1 MYIFDD
7 NDLVGF
13 QIMDS
18 ETGERRLT
26 FETLNPDKNKYKGS
40 DYLQAGVQTL
50 KEFYLKKQIEE
61 QGKEIVKLKEQIKN
75 LKESSV
81 LKTPKELNFVVRGE
95 WGEDKIRGIQLRG
108 RSLVYDQ
115 STGSYLVNTVARV
128 ITQEC
133 ILQKTTSEDLKP
145 GDVFF
150 DDEILPKYLND
161 AENYG
166 VVLQD
171 KTVAFWNCNG
181 VLVEPS
187 IQWVGKDLY
196 KVVYNK

>member
-1 MYIFDD
+1 MEI
-7 NDLVGF
+7 NML
-13 QIMDS
+13 
-18 ETGERRLT
+18 
-26 FETLNPDKNKYKGS
+26 
-40 DYLQAGVQTL
+40 AL
-50 KEFYLKKQIEE
+50 KEYCLNSHLREEIRMLKLVSE
-61 QGKEIVKLKEQIKN
+61 QRLVILKERSLEVTNLKEEIKN

-128 ITQEC
+128 VIQEC
-133 ILQKTTSEDLKP
+133 ILQKTTSEDLQP

-187 IQWVGKDLY
+187 IQWVGKELY